1 MAADPESGRLSRIP
15 RWLGALQVLGALWTL
30 PNTLIGLAIGGLGAC
45 FGARPR
51 WSATER
57 AVVFHAWPWGPGG
70 AMTLGNVILLKGAS
84 LELQCATYA
93 HAAGRCVHPAVRLGD
108 HERAH
113 VYQYMLL
120 GPLFL
125 PVYLLCG
132 GIHVRNPLERA
143 ADAYAMHGHGWWP
156 WWSQPSREKPNKS
169 DNG

>member
-1 MAADPESGRLSRIP
+1 
-15 RWLGALQVLGALWTL
+15 
-30 PNTLIGLAIGGLGAC
+30 
-45 FGARPR
+45 
-51 WSATER
+51 
-57 AVVFHAWPWGPGG
+57 
-70 AMTLGNVILLKGAS
+70 MTLGNVILLKGAS

-143 ADAYAMHGHGWWP
+143 ADAYAMRP
-156 WWSQPSREKPNKS
+156 RLVAVVVSAQSRKAEQVRQRVS
-169 DNG
+169 AAFQLRT

>member
-1 MAADPESGRLSRIP
+1 MAADSQPGGLTRLRHGP
-15 RWLGALQVLGALWTL
+15 AALLALGALWTL
-30 PNTLIGLAIGGLGAC
+30 PNTALGLVIGAFGSC

-51 WSATER
+51 WSRQELAI
-57 AVVFHAWPWGPGG
+57 VFDAWPWGPGG
-70 AMTLGNVILLKGAS
+70 AMTLGNVILLKGDS
-84 LELQCATYA
+84 LDLQCATYA
-93 HAAGRCVHPAVRLGD
+93 QAAGRCTHPPVRLGD

-143 ADAYAMHGHGWWP
+143 ADAYALHGHGWWP
-156 WWSQPSREKPNKS
+156 WWPRMRC
-169 DNG
+169 